1 MLSLRF
7 PWGFYP
13 LECRRRTYLWWF
25 FLPIP
30 KGLATTGYYL
40 RYHLTNSISRSS
52 YLNSFLVIWW
62 KYFWG
67 YSNVNEYTFAVLFAL
82 RNDTNLCHATSLHY
96 PWTMRKWLIP
106 TLPWWVGI
114 LQFISWQKKTEQ
126 FCCDKSV
133 DRDEMINIVKICE
146 ICFTFFWESLIVWQV
161 INTWTT
167 RGVCV

>member
-1 MLSLRF
+1 MLPLRF

-96 PWTMRKWLIP
+96 H
-106 TLPWWVGI
+106 
-114 LQFISWQKKTEQ
+114 EQ
-126 FCCDKSV
+126 CVNEWFPLF
-133 DRDEMINIVKICE
+133 RDELVFCNLYHDKKKNRTILL
-146 ICFTFFWESLIVWQV
+146 W
-161 INTWTT
+161 
-167 RGVCV
+167 

>member
-1 MLSLRF
+1 MIYLRF

-82 RNDTNLCHATSLHY
+82 RSDTNLCHATSLHY
-96 PWTMRKWLIP
+96 H
-106 TLPWWVGI
+106 
-114 LQFISWQKKTEQ
+114 EQ
-126 FCCDKSV
+126 CVNEWFPRF
-133 DRDEMINIVKICE
+133 RDELVFCNLYHDKKKNRTILL
-146 ICFTFFWESLIVWQV
+146 W
-161 INTWTT
+161 
-167 RGVCV
+167 